1 MRLLQ
6 NMMHEVNP
14 FVELFKTME
23 ELSVGQ
29 PGGIQNIRMVFR
41 SEDSPNPR
49 RCNRPRVPE
58 MGILLFDGDDESSNE
73 QPKNRDIVLR
83 LKGSG
88 DNLTRINETNQFFDP
103 LQYVLMFPFGDPGW
117 HIKVKSFDPSE
128 TEIDIASDSNNDGED
143 KTITIMQYYSSRLMV
158 RQGQQ
163 QGLPKNQQISLHSF
177 GRLFHQYVVDM
188 YAKMEQQRLNFI
200 RFNQDTLRA
209 AVYSGLQDAI
219 QLNEHDIS
227 AIGKK
232 VILPST
238 FIGGPRFMAQ
248 LYQDA
253 MNLVRRFGKPDLFI
267 TFTCN
272 PAWPEITR
280 ELLEHQIAADRPDLC
295 ARVFHLKL
303 KLFIEDAVKK
313 SVLGKVIAYVYSIEF
328 QKRGLPH
335 CHMLFILQDQ
345 DKPMT
350 TEQID
355 RIVSAEMPDP
365 ASNPL
370 AYETVSNSMIHG
382 PCGLLD
388 PNAPCMVNGK
398 CSKNYPYPFMD
409 ETTISPE
416 ESSKIRYRR
425 RLMTDRTISR
435 HSGRITIDNRW
446 VVPHNLYLVAKYNA
460 HINVEIYSQV
470 NSVKYIYKYVY
481 KGHGRAQVYMGSS
494 AQDDHQDEIKKFLDA
509 RYVSASEAC
518 WRIMS
523 FPMHKE
529 YPSTQRLDIHLENDR
544 RVYFNENKSS
554 DQALSRTLPETTL
567 TAWFKYNLENPE
579 DNEAKQTLY
588 PDFCEKY
595 VFHKQQ
601 NPRVWRP
608 RRSGFGGAIG
618 RVYAVSPKDIEKYHL
633 RILLYRI
640 PGATSFTYMRT
651 YNGRVYPSYQATAR
665 AMGLLQDDNEWN
677 DTMSEASTTMSPQ
690 KIRQL
695 FCILL
700 SFCDVSDPFQL
711 WLNHRLHLAEDY
723 LYRRQQ
729 KARALNQPVPTE
741 ITDEMYSHCLLDLN
755 QILVANQFDL
765 KTMDGFKNVFSTVD
779 TRDNHAYPEDST
791 PLERMHATLLIEALE
806 APDPNSL
813 PFNPSQLIAYNAIQ
827 RCALADENYDAAQ
840 SKLFFI
846 DGPGGT
852 GKTFIINALLDAVRK
867 QNHIAIAVASTGT
880 AALLLKGGRTA
891 HTTFKIP
898 IDTSSTTMCDFTPSS
913 EIAQFIKRA
922 RLIIWDECSMIRKDL
937 IETVDRTFKDV
948 VKNSLPFGSR
958 LIVFAG
964 DFCQVLP
971 IVPGASRSGIVS
983 QCINRCYFW
992 PQVRKFKLETNMR
1005 VQQALEDNNQDLANQ
1020 IQQFSSYLL
1029 QIGERKVRTVT
1040 LFGDIPSDFV
1050 RIPDEMYFNSTNLLD
1065 LLAAVFPNISNSL
1078 TIDQYFAKR
1087 VILTPKNQDVSVI
1100 NNLLLDNLPGRKFTY
1115 YSYDQVCDPQFRM
1128 QVPLE
1133 LLNSIESGSLPPH
1146 ALALRVG
1153 SPIMIL
1159 RNLDPSAGLCNGTRL
1174 IVKSLG
1180 VRIIEATIATGPKA
1194 GDIVYILR
1202 TKFITEANGR
1212 IPFDFSRTQFPV
1224 RLAFAMTINKSQG
1237 QTLSNIGLYLP
1248 SHVFSHG
1255 QLYVAMSR
1263 VSNPSS
1269 IRIMVDPDIS
1279 ILENLPGHYTHNIVY
1294 SEVFQTSQI

>member
-1 MRLLQ
+1 
-6 NMMHEVNP
+6 
-14 FVELFKTME
+14 
-23 ELSVGQ
+23 
-29 PGGIQNIRMVFR
+29 
-41 SEDSPNPR
+41 
-49 RCNRPRVPE
+49 
-58 MGILLFDGDDESSNE
+58 
-73 QPKNRDIVLR
+73 
-83 LKGSG
+83 
-88 DNLTRINETNQFFDP
+88 
-103 LQYVLMFPFGDPGW
+103 
-117 HIKVKSFDPSE
+117 
-128 TEIDIASDSNNDGED
+128 
-143 KTITIMQYYSSRLMV
+143 
-158 RQGQQ
+158 
-163 QGLPKNQQISLHSF
+163 
-177 GRLFHQYVVDM
+177 
-188 YAKMEQQRLNFI
+188 
-200 RFNQDTLRA
+200 
-209 AVYSGLQDAI
+209 
-219 QLNEHDIS
+219 
-227 AIGKK
+227 
-232 VILPST
+232 
-238 FIGGPRFMAQ
+238 
-248 LYQDA
+248 
-253 MNLVRRFGKPDLFI
+253 
-267 TFTCN
+267 
-272 PAWPEITR
+272 
-280 ELLEHQIAADRPDLC
+280 
-295 ARVFHLKL
+295 
-303 KLFIEDAVKK
+303 
-313 SVLGKVIAYVYSIEF
+313 
-328 QKRGLPH
+328 
-335 CHMLFILQDQ
+335 
-345 DKPMT
+345 
-350 TEQID
+350 
-355 RIVSAEMPDP
+355 
-365 ASNPL
+365 
-370 AYETVSNSMIHG
+370 
-382 PCGLLD
+382 
-388 PNAPCMVNGK
+388 
-398 CSKNYPYPFMD
+398 
-409 ETTISPE
+409 
-416 ESSKIRYRR
+416 
-425 RLMTDRTISR
+425 MTDRTISR

-460 HINVEIYSQV
+460 HINVEICSQV

-481 KGHGRAQVYMGSS
+481 KGHDRAQVYMGSS

-518 WRIMS
+518 WGIMS

-544 RVYFNENKSS
+544 RVYFNENESS
-554 DQALSRTLPETTL
+554 DQVLNRTLPETTL

-690 KIRQL
+690 KIQ
-695 FCILL
+695 
-700 SFCDVSDPFQL
+700 
-711 WLNHRLHLAEDY
+711 
-723 LYRRQQ
+723 QQ

-741 ITDEMYSHCLLDLN
+741 ITDEMYGHCLLDLN

-765 KTMDGFKNVFSTVD
+765 KTMDGFKDVFPTVD
-779 TRDNHAYPEDST
+779 TRDSHAYPEVST

-813 PFNPSQLIAYNAIQ
+813 PFNPSQLVAYNAIQ

-852 GKTFIINALLDAVRK
+852 GKTFIINALLDVVRK

-880 AALLLKGGRTA
+880 
-891 HTTFKIP
+891 
-898 IDTSSTTMCDFTPSS
+898 
-913 EIAQFIKRA
+913 
-922 RLIIWDECSMIRKDL
+922 
-937 IETVDRTFKDV
+937 
-948 VKNSLPFGSR
+948 
-958 LIVFAG
+958 
-964 DFCQVLP
+964 
-971 IVPGASRSGIVS
+971 
-983 QCINRCYFW
+983 
-992 PQVRKFKLETNMR
+992 
-1005 VQQALEDNNQDLANQ
+1005 
-1020 IQQFSSYLL
+1020 
-1029 QIGERKVRTVT
+1029 VT
-1040 LFGDIPSDFV
+1040 LPGDIPSDFV

-1065 LLAAVFPNISNSL
+1065 LLAAVFPNISNSS

-1146 ALALRVG
+1146 ELVLRVG

-1194 GDIVYILR
+1194 GDVVYTPR

-1224 RLAFAMTINKSQG
+1224 RLAFAMTINKSQS
-1237 QTLSNIGLYLP
+1237 QTLSNVGLYLFF
-1248 SHVFSHG
+1248 HVFSHG

-1263 VSNPSS
+1263 VSKPSS

-1279 ILENLPGHYTHNIVY
+1279 VLENLPGHFTHNIVN
-1294 SEVFQTSQI
+1294 SEVFQ

>member
-1 MRLLQ
+1 
-6 NMMHEVNP
+6 
-14 FVELFKTME
+14 
-23 ELSVGQ
+23 
-29 PGGIQNIRMVFR
+29 
-41 SEDSPNPR
+41 
-49 RCNRPRVPE
+49 
-58 MGILLFDGDDESSNE
+58 
-73 QPKNRDIVLR
+73 
-83 LKGSG
+83 
-88 DNLTRINETNQFFDP
+88 
-103 LQYVLMFPFGDPGW
+103 
-117 HIKVKSFDPSE
+117 
-128 TEIDIASDSNNDGED
+128 
-143 KTITIMQYYSSRLMV
+143 
-158 RQGQQ
+158 
-163 QGLPKNQQISLHSF
+163 
-177 GRLFHQYVVDM
+177 
-188 YAKMEQQRLNFI
+188 
-200 RFNQDTLRA
+200 
-209 AVYSGLQDAI
+209 
-219 QLNEHDIS
+219 
-227 AIGKK
+227 
-232 VILPST
+232 
-238 FIGGPRFMAQ
+238 
-248 LYQDA
+248 
-253 MNLVRRFGKPDLFI
+253 
-267 TFTCN
+267 
-272 PAWPEITR
+272 
-280 ELLEHQIAADRPDLC
+280 
-295 ARVFHLKL
+295 
-303 KLFIEDAVKK
+303 
-313 SVLGKVIAYVYSIEF
+313 
-328 QKRGLPH
+328 
-335 CHMLFILQDQ
+335 
-345 DKPMT
+345 
-350 TEQID
+350 
-355 RIVSAEMPDP
+355 
-365 ASNPL
+365 
-370 AYETVSNSMIHG
+370 
-382 PCGLLD
+382 
-388 PNAPCMVNGK
+388 
-398 CSKNYPYPFMD
+398 
-409 ETTISPE
+409 
-416 ESSKIRYRR
+416 
-425 RLMTDRTISR
+425 
-435 HSGRITIDNRW
+435 
-446 VVPHNLYLVAKYNA
+446 
-460 HINVEIYSQV
+460 
-470 NSVKYIYKYVY
+470 
-481 KGHGRAQVYMGSS
+481 MGSS

-529 YPSTQRLDIHLENDR
+529 YPSTERL
-544 RVYFNENKSS
+544 
-554 DQALSRTLPETTL
+554 RTLPETTL
-567 TAWFKYNLENPE
+567 TAWFKYNLKNPE

-640 PGATSFTYMRT
+640 PGATSFTYMQT

-665 AMGLLQDDNEWN
+665 
-677 DTMSEASTTMSPQ
+677 
-690 KIRQL
+690 
-695 FCILL
+695 
-700 SFCDVSDPFQL
+700 
-711 WLNHRLHLAEDY
+711 LNHRLHLAEDY

-741 ITDEMYSHCLLDLN
+741 ITTDEMYGHCLLDLN

-765 KTMDGFKNVFSTVD
+765 KTMDGFKNVFPTVD

-813 PFNPSQLIAYNAIQ
+813 PFNPSQLIACNAIQ

-852 GKTFIINALLDAVRK
+852 GETFIINTLLDAARK

-922 RLIIWDECSMIRKDL
+922 RLVIWDECSMIRKDL
-937 IETVDRTFKDV
+937 IETVDKTFKDV
-948 VKNSLPFGSR
+948 MKNSLPFGGR

-964 DFCQVLP
+964 DFRQVFP
-971 IVPGASRSGIVS
+971 IVPGASK
-983 QCINRCYFW
+983 
-992 PQVRKFKLETNMR
+992 KFKLETNMR

-1040 LFGDIPSDFV
+1040 LPRDIIPSDFV

-1065 LLAAVFPNISNSL
+1065 LLAVVFPNINNSS
-1078 TIDQYFAKR
+1078 TIDHYFAKR

-1115 YSYDQVCDPQFRM
+1115 YYSYDQVCDPQFRI

-1146 ALALRVG
+1146 ELVLRVG

-1180 VRIIEATIATGPKA
+1180 VRIIEATVATGPKA
-1194 GDIVYILR
+1194 GDVVYIPR
-1202 TKFITEANGR
+1202 IKFITEANRR
-1212 IPFDFSRTQFPV
+1212 IPFDFSCTQFPV
-1224 RLAFAMTINKSQG
+1224 RLAFAMTINKSSQG
-1237 QTLSNIGLYLP
+1237 QTLSNVGLYPP
-1248 SHVFSHG
+1248 SHVSSHG
-1255 QLYVAMSR
+1255 QLYVAMSK
-1263 VSNPSS
+1263 VSKPSS

-1279 ILENLPGHYTHNIVY
+1279 VLENVPGHYTHNIVY
-1294 SEVFQTSQI
+1294 SEVFQ

>member
-1 MRLLQ
+1 
-6 NMMHEVNP
+6 
-14 FVELFKTME
+14 
-23 ELSVGQ
+23 
-29 PGGIQNIRMVFR
+29 
-41 SEDSPNPR
+41 
-49 RCNRPRVPE
+49 
-58 MGILLFDGDDESSNE
+58 
-73 QPKNRDIVLR
+73 
-83 LKGSG
+83 
-88 DNLTRINETNQFFDP
+88 
-103 LQYVLMFPFGDPGW
+103 
-117 HIKVKSFDPSE
+117 
-128 TEIDIASDSNNDGED
+128 
-143 KTITIMQYYSSRLMV
+143 
-158 RQGQQ
+158 
-163 QGLPKNQQISLHSF
+163 
-177 GRLFHQYVVDM
+177 M

-219 QLNEHDIS
+219 QLNDHDIS

-238 FIGGPRFMAQ
+238 FTGGPRFMAQ

-253 MNLVRRFGKPDLFI
+253 MNLVRRFGKPDLYI

-272 PAWPEITR
+272 PAAWPEITR
-280 ELLEHQIAADRPDLC
+280 ELLEQQISTDRPDLC

-303 KLFIEDAVKK
+303 KLFIEDVVKK

-345 DKPMT
+345 DKPTT

-355 RIVSAEMPDP
+355 RRIVSAEMPDP

-370 AYETVSNSMIHG
+370 AYETVANSMIHG

-388 PNAPCMVNGK
+388 PNAPCMANGE

-409 ETTISPE
+409 ETTINPE
-416 ESSKIRYRR
+416 ESSKIIYRR

-435 HSGRITIDNRW
+435 HSGRITIDNCC
-446 VVPHNLYLVAKYNA
+446 VVPHNFYLVAKYNA
-460 HINVEIYSQV
+460 HINMEICSQV

-481 KGHGRAQVYMGSS
+481 KGHDRA
-494 AQDDHQDEIKKFLDA
+494 
-509 RYVSASEAC
+509 
-518 WRIMS
+518 
-523 FPMHKE
+523 
-529 YPSTQRLDIHLENDR
+529 
-544 RVYFNENKSS
+544 
-554 DQALSRTLPETTL
+554 QALSRTLPKTIL
-567 TAWFKYNLENPE
+567 TAWFKYNIKNPE

-595 VFHKQQ
+595 VFHQQQ

-608 RRSGFGGAIG
+608 RRSGFGKAIG
-618 RVYAVSPKDIEKYHL
+618 RVYAVSSKDIEKYHL

-640 PGATSFTYMRT
+640 PGATSFTYMRA
-651 YNGRVYPSYQATAR
+651 YNSRVYPSYQATAR

-677 DTMSEASTTMSPQ
+677 NTRSEASITMSPQ

-741 ITDEMYSHCLLDLN
+741 ITDEMYDHCLLDLN

-765 KTMDGFKNVFSTVD
+765 KTTNGFKDIFPTVD
-779 TRDNHAYPEDST
+779 TRDNYAYPEDST

-813 PFNPSQLIAYNAIQ
+813 PFNPIQ
-827 RCALADENYDAAQ
+827 TV
-840 SKLFFI
+840 FFI

-852 GKTFIINALLDAVRK
+852 GKTFIINALLAAVRK
-867 QNHIAIAVASTGT
+867 QNQIAIAVASTGT

-937 IETVDRTFKDV
+937 IETVDRTFKDMM
-948 VKNSLPFGSR
+948 KNSLPCGGR

-964 DFCQVLP
+964 DFRQVLP

-983 QCINRCYFW
+983 QCINRCCFW

-1020 IQQFSSYLL
+1020 LQQFSSYLL

-1040 LFGDIPSDFV
+1040 LPRDIIPSDFV

-1065 LLAAVFPNISNSL
+1065 LLAVVFPNINNSS
-1078 TIDQYFAKR
+1078 TIDHYFAKR

-1115 YSYDQVCDPQFRM
+1115 YSYDQVCDPQFQI

-1146 ALALRVG
+1146 ELVLRVG

-1194 GDIVYILR
+1194 GDVVYIPR
-1202 TKFITEANGR
+1202 IKFITEANRR
-1212 IPFDFSRTQFPV
+1212 IPFDFSCTQFPV
-1224 RLAFAMTINKSQG
+1224 RLAFAMTINKSSQG
-1237 QTLSNIGLYLP
+1237 QTLSNVGLYPP

-1263 VSNPSS
+1263 ISKPSS

-1279 ILENLPGHYTHNIVY
+1279 VLENVPGHYTHNIVY
-1294 SEVFQTSQI
+1294 SEVFQ

>member
-1 MRLLQ
+1 
-6 NMMHEVNP
+6 
-14 FVELFKTME
+14 
-23 ELSVGQ
+23 
-29 PGGIQNIRMVFR
+29 
-41 SEDSPNPR
+41 
-49 RCNRPRVPE
+49 
-58 MGILLFDGDDESSNE
+58 
-73 QPKNRDIVLR
+73 
-83 LKGSG
+83 
-88 DNLTRINETNQFFDP
+88 
-103 LQYVLMFPFGDPGW
+103 
-117 HIKVKSFDPSE
+117 
-128 TEIDIASDSNNDGED
+128 
-143 KTITIMQYYSSRLMV
+143 
-158 RQGQQ
+158 
-163 QGLPKNQQISLHSF
+163 
-177 GRLFHQYVVDM
+177 
-188 YAKMEQQRLNFI
+188 
-200 RFNQDTLRA
+200 
-209 AVYSGLQDAI
+209 
-219 QLNEHDIS
+219 
-227 AIGKK
+227 
-232 VILPST
+232 
-238 FIGGPRFMAQ
+238 
-248 LYQDA
+248 
-253 MNLVRRFGKPDLFI
+253 
-267 TFTCN
+267 
-272 PAWPEITR
+272 
-280 ELLEHQIAADRPDLC
+280 
-295 ARVFHLKL
+295 
-303 KLFIEDAVKK
+303 
-313 SVLGKVIAYVYSIEF
+313 
-328 QKRGLPH
+328 
-335 CHMLFILQDQ
+335 MLFILQDQ
-345 DKPMT
+345 DKPTT

-370 AYETVSNSMIHG
+370 AYKTVANSMIHG

-409 ETTISPE
+409 ETTINPE
-416 ESSKIRYRR
+416 ESSKIIYRR

-446 VVPHNLYLVAKYNA
+446 VVPHNLYSVAKYNA
-460 HINVEIYSQV
+460 HINVEICSHV

-481 KGHGRAQVYMGSS
+481 KGHDRAKVYMGSS
-494 AQDDHQDEIKKFLDA
+494 AQDDHPDEIKFLDA

-529 YPSTQRLDIHLENDR
+529 HPSTQRLDIHLENDR
-544 RVYFNENKSS
+544 RVYFNENESS
-554 DQALSRTLPETTL
+554 DQVLSRTLPETTL
-567 TAWFKYNLENPE
+567 TAWFKYNIENPE

-601 NPRVWRP
+601 NPRVWRS
-608 RRSGFGGAIG
+608 RRSGFGGATG

-651 YNGRVYPSYQATAR
+651 YNGRVYPSYRATAR

-711 WLNHRLHLAEDY
+711 WLNHRLHLADDY

-741 ITDEMYSHCLLDLN
+741 ITDEMYGHCLLDLN

-765 KTMDGFKNVFSTVD
+765 KTMDGFKDVFPTVD
-779 TRDNHAYPEDST
+779 TRDNYAYPEDST

-827 RCALADENYDAAQ
+827 RCVLADENYDAAQ

-846 DGPGGT
+846 DEPGGT

-867 QNHIAIAVASTGT
+867 PNHIAIAVASTGT
-880 AALLLKGGRTA
+880 
-891 HTTFKIP
+891 
-898 IDTSSTTMCDFTPSS
+898 
-913 EIAQFIKRA
+913 
-922 RLIIWDECSMIRKDL
+922 
-937 IETVDRTFKDV
+937 
-948 VKNSLPFGSR
+948 
-958 LIVFAG
+958 
-964 DFCQVLP
+964 
-971 IVPGASRSGIVS
+971 
-983 QCINRCYFW
+983 
-992 PQVRKFKLETNMR
+992 
-1005 VQQALEDNNQDLANQ
+1005 
-1020 IQQFSSYLL
+1020 
-1029 QIGERKVRTVT
+1029 VT
-1040 LFGDIPSDFV
+1040 LPGEIPSDFV

-1065 LLAAVFPNISNSL
+1065 LLAAAFPNISNSS

-1115 YSYDQVCDPQFRM
+1115 YSYDQVCDPQFQM

-1133 LLNSIESGSLPPH
+1133 LLNSIEFGSLPPH
-1146 ALALRVG
+1146 ELVLRVG

-1159 RNLDPSAGLCNGTRL
+1159 RNLDSSAGLCNGTRL
-1174 IVKSLG
+1174 IVKFLG
-1180 VRIIEATIATGPKA
+1180 VRIIEATIATGQKA
-1194 GDIVYILR
+1194 GDVVYIPSI
-1202 TKFITEANGR
+1202 KFITEANGR
-1212 IPFDFSRTQFPV
+1212 IPFDFSRTQFSV

-1237 QTLSNIGLYLP
+1237 QTLSNVGLYLP

-1263 VSNPSS
+1263 VSKPSS
-1269 IRIMVDPDIS
+1269 IRIMVDSDIS
-1279 ILENLPGHYTHNIVY
+1279 VLENLPGHYTHNIVY
-1294 SEVFQTSQI
+1294 SEVFQ